1 MARTDEEGTIVT
13 VRYHALIAAALMVL
27 GGCQSDLRTVHPMP
41 DVPLGGPPGAMGT
54 PDDVSDLLNS
64 LATDAEPQL
73 GQRGYKRAKQQG
85 LTSYW
90 WNPKTKVCTQSSSQ
104 QRPGHVAAERQ
115 AERLRPSTFAP
126 CCGDPSRIPARTPP
140 AVRWVAD
147 RWAKCRVAVGCGVE
161 S

>member
-1 MARTDEEGTIVT
+1 MDQTDEEGTIVT

-27 GGCQSDLRTVHPMP
+27 GGCQSGSQNSSVPMP

-73 GQRGYKRAKQQG
+73 GQRGYQRAKQQG

-90 WNPKTKVCTQSSSQ
+90 WNPKTKVCTQSVTSNGRVTSLQ
-104 QRPGHVAAERQ
+104 SAKPRACGH
-115 AERLRPSTFAP
+115 
-126 CCGDPSRIPARTPP
+126 
-140 AVRWVAD
+140 
-147 RWAKCRVAVGCGVE
+147 
-161 S
+161 